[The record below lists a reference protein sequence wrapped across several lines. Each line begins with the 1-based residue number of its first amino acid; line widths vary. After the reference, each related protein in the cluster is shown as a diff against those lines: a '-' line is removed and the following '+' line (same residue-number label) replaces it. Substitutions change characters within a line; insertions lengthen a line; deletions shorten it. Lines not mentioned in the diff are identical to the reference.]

1 MLDGAEARRQL
12 GELERVVE
20 FLEQLNLLGRT
31 FVPPNVI
38 AILMAMGL
46 ETTVG
51 LVPTTLL
58 PRILDRQRLLRR
70 RLAIA
75 RRINLPGKELRTAVQ
90 EVGSTR
96 SSTRNIDIEGRARE
110 VLGYPHRGSVSPS
123 RSV

>member
-1 MLDGAEARRQL
+1 MTESASSGGSFVEGFDALTPSTRQDGAEARRQL
-12 GELERVVE
+12 GELQRVVE

-46 ETTVG
+46 EATVG

-70 RLAIA
+70 RLAIV
-75 RRINLPGKELRTAVQ
+75 RR
-90 EVGSTR
+90 
-96 SSTRNIDIEGRARE
+96 
-110 VLGYPHRGSVSPS
+110 
-123 RSV
+123 